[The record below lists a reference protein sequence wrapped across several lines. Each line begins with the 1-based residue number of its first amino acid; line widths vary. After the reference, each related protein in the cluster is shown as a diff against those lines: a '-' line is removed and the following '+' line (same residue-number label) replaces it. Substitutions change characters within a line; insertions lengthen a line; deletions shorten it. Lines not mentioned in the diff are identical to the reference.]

1 MAVLAQL
8 SLRYRLFLSY
18 AVVLLISLS
27 VIATALLFF
36 LAARPSPPESTYE
49 RLAAVAQGLNINSLV
64 EEFAP
69 TLGGRPIVR
78 LRLTDL
84 LGDFAQTRGVRVM
97 SITIEGGQS
106 IVNYDSAKTFM
117 VGSPIDI
124 VLGSYNSRRLARVV
138 GAGIS
143 QVYGSFLDP
152 TDGSEWLFGG
162 IGGQRVGQG
171 YSMLILADPRPS
183 ISLQETLSE
192 FGSSLLLPI
201 LQAGCVGLLVA
212 FVLAAVI
219 SRSIARPLQAV
230 AKAAP
235 EVAAGRYE
243 LRVPVSGPP
252 EVRAVAEAFNRMSEE
267 VRLTQQAQRDFL
279 ANVSHDLK
287 TPLTS
292 IQGYSQAIIDG
303 AAKNPSHAAEIIHDE
318 AERLNRMVVE
328 LTDLARIQAG
338 RLSMKT
344 AAVDMGQVVAAIC
357 QRLMV
362 VAQKKRITLH
372 VQASRMPDI
381 AGDGDRLAQV
391 LTNLVSNAIKYTPE
405 GGEIWVTTQ
414 VVGNGVEVVV
424 KDNGI
429 GIPQKDLPRIFER
442 FYQVDKSRGPERG
455 TGLGL
460 AIVREIV
467 QAHGGEIRV
476 YSEGEGKGTTFVV
489 WLPSPYLSTVVSRK
503 RG

>member
-1 MAVLAQL
+1 MLTRL
-8 SLRYRLFLSY
+8 NLRYRLFLSY
-18 AVVLLISLS
+18 AVLLLISLG
-27 VIATALLFF
+27 VIAVALFLF

-69 TLGGRPIVR
+69 NIGRPIVR
-78 LRLTDL
+78 VRLTDL
-84 LGDFAQTRGVRVM
+84 LADFAQTRGVRVM
-97 SITIEGGQS
+97 SITIEGERGF
-106 IVNYDSAKTFM
+106 VNYDSAGVFAL
-117 VGSPIDI
+117 GDPINI
-124 VLGSYNSRRLARVV
+124 ALGSYTSGRLARVV
-138 GAGIS
+138 GPSIS
-143 QVYGSFLDP
+143 QIYGSFFDP
-152 TDGSEWLFGG
+152 GDGTEWLFGG
-162 IGGQRVGQG
+162 IGGQRSGQG
-171 YSMLILADPRPS
+171 FVMLILADPRPTV
-183 ISLQETLSE
+183 SLQETLSE

-230 AKAAP
+230 AGAAP
-235 EVAAGRYE
+235 QVAAGRYE
-243 LRVPVSGPP
+243 LRVPVTGPP
-252 EVRAVAEAFNRMSEE
+252 EVRAVAEAFNRMSAE

-303 AAKNPSHAAEIIHDE
+303 TAKNPAHAAEIIHDE

-344 AAVDMGQVVAAIC
+344 AAVDIGQIAAAIC

-362 VAQKKRITLH
+362 VAQKKQIRLH
-372 VQASRMPDI
+372 VHVTRMPDI

-391 LTNLVSNAIKYTPE
+391 LTNLISNAIKYTPE
-405 GGEIWVTTQ
+405 GGEIWVKTQ
-414 VVGNGVEVVV
+414 VVGNGVEVIVQ
-424 KDNGI
+424 DTGI
-429 GIPQKDLPRIFER
+429 GIPAKDLPRIFER
-442 FYQVDKSRGPERG
+442 FYQVDKARGPERG

-460 AIVREIV
+460 AIVKEIV

-476 YSEGEGKGTTFVV
+476 YSEGENKGTTFVV
-489 WLPSPYLSTVVSRK
+489 WLPSPYLSTVISRK